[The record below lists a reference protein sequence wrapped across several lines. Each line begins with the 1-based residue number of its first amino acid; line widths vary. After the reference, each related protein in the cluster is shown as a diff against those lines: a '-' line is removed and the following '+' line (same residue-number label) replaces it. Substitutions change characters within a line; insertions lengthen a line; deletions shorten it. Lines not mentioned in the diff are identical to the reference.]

1 MKNEKET
8 ETVIETTK
16 KTTAEKKPVEK
27 KPVIKTGK
35 VVDCSKLNVRKD
47 PSTDADVVTVID
59 NGTEVKVLETVKD
72 FVKVEIDSVTGYCV
86 KKYISC

>member
-1 MKNEKET
+1 MKNEN

-16 KTTAEKKPVEK
+16 KTAAEKKPVEK

-35 VVDCSKLNVRKD
+35 VVNCTKLNVRKE
-47 PSTDADVVTVID
+47 PSTDADIVTVID
-59 NGTEVKVLETVKD
+59 NETEVKVLETVKD
-72 FVKVEIDSVTGYCV
+72 FVKVEFDSVTGYCV

>member
-1 MKNEKET
+1 MKNEN
-8 ETVIETTK
+8 ETVIETPK

-35 VVDCSKLNVRKD
+35 VVDCTKLNVRKD
-47 PSTDADVVTVID
+47 PSTDADIITVID

-72 FVKVEIDSVTGYCV
+72 FVKVEIESVTGYCV